1 MIRWWK
7 RRLAAEYS
15 LRCERS
21 PSSSKSANRVRRV
34 PISSSVARSHT
45 SRAAIDSSAA
55 QTVIISMISAL
66 LLRTM

>member
-1 MIRWWK
+1 MRWWK
-7 RRLAAEYS
+7 RRLATEYS
-15 LRCERS
+15 LRCERTS
-21 PSSSKSANRVRRV
+21 PSSNLENSVRSV
-34 PISSSVARSHT
+34 PISSSVARSQT